1 MYLNLRYLNIWPD
14 RDTTDEAMLQPFKYK
29 YPKTRVIIDGTEI
42 KCQTPSSLVSHSETY
57 STYKSHTTFKGLIG
71 IAPSG
76 HITFVSQMY
85 AGSISNRE
93 LTVRSGI
100 LKLPFSDGDIVMAD
114 KWFKISDLL
123 EPIGE
128 VSTSTRL
135 HPSLIWAYQ

>member
-1 MYLNLRYLNIWPD
+1 MP
-14 RDTTDEAMLQPFKYK
+14 QSFKDK
-29 YPKTRVIIDGTEI
+29 CPETKVIIDGTEI

-114 KWFKISDLL
+114 KGFKISDLL
-123 EPIGE
+123 EPFAVGLNINYYGE
-128 VSTSTRL
+128 GSASTRL
-135 HPSLIWAYQ
+135 RATFRRVCPSLIWAYQ

>member
-1 MYLNLRYLNIWPD
+1 MYLKLGYLNIWPD
-14 RDTTDEAMLQPFKYK
+14 RDTIDKAMPQSFKDK

-76 HITFVSQMY
+76 HITFTLQLY
-85 AGSISNRE
+85 AGSISDRE

-100 LKLPFSDGDIVMAD
+100 LKLRYSDGDIVMGD
-114 KWFKISDLL
+114 KRF
-123 EPIGE
+123 
-128 VSTSTRL
+128 
-135 HPSLIWAYQ
+135 